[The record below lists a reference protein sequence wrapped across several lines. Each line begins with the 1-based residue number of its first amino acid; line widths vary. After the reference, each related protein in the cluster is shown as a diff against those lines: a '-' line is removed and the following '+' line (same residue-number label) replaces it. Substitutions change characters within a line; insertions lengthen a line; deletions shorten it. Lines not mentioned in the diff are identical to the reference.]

1 MDHMIEMLQALE
13 QRVWKKHTTVMPN
26 ERYRQLGS
34 SYAVHYEFGIGN
46 NVGSVFLLATKDNRL
61 CISVF
66 HGIDPDGK
74 SNIYATPDIY
84 KIATAERMLKKIEDI
99 IDDSAYEGCCTDIEL
114 VAQEIKKEFDNCR

>member
-34 SYAVHYEFGIGN
+34 SYAVHYEFGIGD

-66 HGIDPDGK
+66 QYG
-74 SNIYATPDIY
+74 
-84 KIATAERMLKKIEDI
+84 
-99 IDDSAYEGCCTDIEL
+99 
-114 VAQEIKKEFDNCR
+114 